1 MPRRRKRS
9 ATPST
14 PHEDRSPGLP
24 PGSSRGR
31 VLRFALI
38 FVTLVIL
45 GSASEIYILRQ
56 QQMGDSSLGGA
67 VYAFQTWIADSVGWC
82 LGLTSIP
89 VQVDDTTITVSAR
102 RIEVAVECTG
112 IKATAVFWAGVLA
125 FPCTWRARLL
135 GLLTGLIGVGVL
147 NILRIVL
154 LGFAA
159 GYRYAWFDP
168 LHSVLMQGFVIVFV
182 APLWIVWMLQTVRIK
197 RPSPEPAAVHHNP
210 R

>member
-1 MPRRRKRS
+1 MSRRRKRS

-14 PHEDRSPGLP
+14 PHEDRSLKSP

-45 GSASEIYILRQ
+45 GSAGEIYILRQ
-56 QQMGDSSLGGA
+56 QQLGDSSLGDA
-67 VYAFQTWIADSVGWC
+67 VYAFQTWIAGSVGWC

-89 VQVDDTTITVSAR
+89 VHVDDTTITVSAR

-125 FPCTWRARLL
+125 FPCTWRARLV

-147 NILRIVL
+147 NILRIVV

-182 APLWIVWMLQTVRIK
+182 APLWIVWMLRTVRTK
-197 RPSPEPAAVHHNP
+197 RPSPEPAAVHRNP